1 MRGAEA
7 VTDLLTGVADEEVPL
22 GGGEDVPDAAAA
34 GCCCG
39 RRLRLRHPLER
50 ARESKQSRRER
61 TEWSGGRGWW
71 WWFDG

>member
-1 MRGAEA
+1 M
-7 VTDLLTGVADEEVPL
+7 TDLLTGVADEEVPL

-39 RRLRLRHPLER
+39 RGLRLRLRHPLER